1 MYKNL
6 KKLTIIIPTYNR
18 KKSLK
23 KVIKFWQHIPYIKFI
38 ILDGGN
44 KSLNKYLKKNI
55 NSQFKYLHFKRSSLS
70 ERVFLSHKYIK
81 TKYTILCCDDEFYNP
96 EGLLECVNYLE
107 KNFKAS
113 CCMGNLV
120 LGFRKRSLGTIFFK
134 MYPQFSKNFKLKSKN
149 KINRVAEFFSS
160 NSNRP
165 SMYSVIRSRH
175 FKKISKFCKNIDK
188 YKCMDIYELIFDVY
202 LSYKGDVKSI
212 KSFYWY
218 RNKIN
223 DVITQRKMNFFR
235 FWKLDSNNKLKKKF
249 IYDVMKLLNNNKIEE
264 NLNHIFNKYTKY
276 DYRNLKNIRNKL
288 ILKLK
293 KILPKKV
300 YEPIQKKNQ
309 KEMYFDEMVK
319 MLNLNNYL
327 ISLKTLNKI
336 KNFTK

>member
-1 MYKNL
+1 
-6 KKLTIIIPTYNR
+6 
-18 KKSLK
+18 
-23 KVIKFWQHIPYIKFI
+23 
-38 ILDGGN
+38 
-44 KSLNKYLKKNI
+44 
-55 NSQFKYLHFKRSSLS
+55 
-70 ERVFLSHKYIK
+70 
-81 TKYTILCCDDEFYNP
+81 
-96 EGLLECVNYLE
+96 
-107 KNFKAS
+107 
-113 CCMGNLV
+113 
-120 LGFRKRSLGTIFFK
+120 
-134 MYPQFSKNFKLKSKN
+134 
-149 KINRVAEFFSS
+149 
-160 NSNRP
+160 
-165 SMYSVIRSRH
+165 
-175 FKKISKFCKNIDK
+175 
-188 YKCMDIYELIFDVY
+188 MDIYELIFDVY